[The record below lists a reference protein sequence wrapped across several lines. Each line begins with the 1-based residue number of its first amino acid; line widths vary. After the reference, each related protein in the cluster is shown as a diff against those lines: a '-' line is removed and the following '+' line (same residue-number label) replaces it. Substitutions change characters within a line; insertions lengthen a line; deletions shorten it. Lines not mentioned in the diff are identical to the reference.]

1 VKDKMNI
8 LHTITRRKSQWI
20 GRMLYRNCF
29 LKHVIEGMI
38 EGRMEVEG
46 RRGRRRKQILDDRK
60 ETRGY

>member
-1 VKDKMNI
+1 M
-8 LHTITRRKSQWI
+8 LH
-20 GRMLYRNCF
+20 RNLF

-38 EGRMEVEG
+38 ERRIEVEG